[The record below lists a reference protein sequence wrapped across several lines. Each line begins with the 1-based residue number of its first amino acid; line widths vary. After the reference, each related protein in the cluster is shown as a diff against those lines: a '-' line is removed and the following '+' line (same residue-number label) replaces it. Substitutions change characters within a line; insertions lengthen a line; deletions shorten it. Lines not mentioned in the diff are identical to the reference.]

1 MTAALFTW
9 AAYFTTVI
17 LLIAPYLLIQPDGFT
32 LWDLEPHIFA
42 LCCTFV
48 IALLIVA
55 VFNFYVSV
63 VEVQSFKHRF
73 FEMAAILVVVSLISY
88 GIGLGLR
95 SWLGV

>member
-1 MTAALFTW
+1 
-9 AAYFTTVI
+9 
-17 LLIAPYLLIQPDGFT
+17 
-32 LWDLEPHIFA
+32 
-42 LCCTFV
+42 
-48 IALLIVA
+48 
-55 VFNFYVSV
+55 V